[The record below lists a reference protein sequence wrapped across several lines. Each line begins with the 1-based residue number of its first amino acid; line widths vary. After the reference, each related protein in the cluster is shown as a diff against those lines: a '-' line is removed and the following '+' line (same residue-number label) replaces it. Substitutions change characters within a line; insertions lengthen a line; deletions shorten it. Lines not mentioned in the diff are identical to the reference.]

1 MIGALLGDIIGSVFE
16 GKNVKTTEINLYNFG
31 SRITDDSVLTIAIAD
46 ALLSHKD
53 YQKHLLIW
61 ANNYPQAGYGARF
74 KNWMH
79 SEEPK
84 PYNSWG
90 NGSAMRVSPIA
101 YAFDTLQEVLEEAKR
116 SALPTHNH
124 PEGIKGSQAIASAV
138 FLARIGKTKSQI
150 RDYIQKEFEYD
161 LNRTIKDIRPNY
173 SFDLSC
179 QGSVP
184 EAIIAFIDS
193 TDYESTIRLAISL
206 GGDSDTIACMAGG
219 IAEAYYGNI
228 SDDLL
233 DYADKKLPNNL
244 KQVIYNFQNKYP
256 LKVKLE

>member
-219 IAEAYYGNI
+219 IAEAFYGNI

-244 KQVIYNFQNKYP
+244 KQVIYSFQEKYP